1 MSSSQYIGT
10 ELDAFGQAHNWKAY
24 LRARIGEYLRGRV
37 LEVGGG
43 IGTTTS
49 AFRDGAQ
56 HRWTALEPDLVL
68 ARRLR
73 ARVASLPFPVSVAAG
88 TLDAVREG
96 PQFDCILYI
105 DVLEHIE
112 DDRGELRKASTRLA
126 PGGAVVVLSP
136 AHQSLYTP
144 FDQAIG
150 HFRRYN
156 RAMLEALTPGGTALV
171 KLEYLDSVGLSLS
184 LGNKLL
190 LRSASPTLSQVRFWD
205 QWCVP
210 LSRRLDGL
218 WGGRVGKSILA
229 VWVKAARG

>member
-10 ELDAFGQAHNWKAY
+10 ELDAFAQAHNWKAY

-49 AFRDGAQ
+49 AFRDSAQ
-56 HRWTALEPDLVL
+56 QRWTALEPDLEL

-88 TLDAVREG
+88 TLDAIREG
-96 PQFDCILYI
+96 PMCDCIIYI

-112 DDRGELRKASTRLA
+112 DDRGELSKAVGRLA
-126 PGGAVVVLSP
+126 EGGAVVVLSP
-136 AHQSLYTP
+136 AHQALYTP
-144 FDQAIG
+144 FDAAIG

-156 RAMLEALTPGGTALV
+156 RAMLEALTPEGTTLA
-171 KLEYLDSVGLSLS
+171 KLEYPG
-184 LGNKLL
+184 
-190 LRSASPTLSQVRFWD
+190 
-205 QWCVP
+205 
-210 LSRRLDGL
+210 
-218 WGGRVGKSILA
+218 
-229 VWVKAARG
+229 